1 MCYLCAF
8 FRNDLSMKKTTLFI
22 TLFIMGHLL
31 INAQNANDFANLER
45 YREQNAELI
54 SSEKKIAVV
63 FMGNS
68 ITEGWVAANPDFFTS
83 NNYVGRGISGQTSS
97 QMLLRFQSDVIAL
110 KPKVVVINAGTND
123 IALNAGTYNQ
133 DLTLNN
139 IKSMAE
145 IAEANGIKVILTS
158 VLPAGAFSW
167 RPEITDAAQKVD
179 ALNNEIRRYAKSKGF
194 AYVDYN
200 SAMRDNNGAMLPQLG
215 NDGIHPNAEG
225 YKVMERVIMEKL

>member
-1 MCYLCAF
+1 
-8 FRNDLSMKKTTLFI
+8 MKKSILLFA
-22 TLFIMGHLL
+22 LFIMGCLL
-31 INAQNANDFANLER
+31 INAQSANDFANLER
-45 YREQNAELI
+45 FKEQNAELI
-54 SSEKKIAVV
+54 SSKKEIAVV

-68 ITEGWVAANPDFFTS
+68 ITEVWAVANSNFFAS
-83 NNYVGRGISGQTSS
+83 NNFVGRGISGQTSS

-110 KPKVVVINAGTND
+110 KPEAVVINAG
-123 IALNAGTYNQ
+123 AYNK

-158 VLPAGAFSW
+158 VLPAGAFPW
-167 RPEITDAAQKVD
+167 RPEITDVAQKVD
-179 ALNNEIRRYAKSKGF
+179 ALNIEIRQYAKSKGF
-194 AYVDYN
+194 AYADYN

-225 YKVMERVIMEKL
+225 YKVMERVIMSVL